1 MAAERVLIVDDNPFN
16 VKLARYLLAADGFD
30 VRSAETPEDALA
42 AIASWLPALVLMDL
56 RLPGMDGLTLTRT
69 LRADPAN
76 RALAIIAFSAETT
89 PEEERRALAAGCGGY
104 ITKPIDTRTF
114 AATVRGHL
122 GAASRS
128 SAAADRCH
136 ES

>member
-1 MAAERVLIVDDNPFN
+1 
-16 VKLARYLLAADGFD
+16 
-30 VRSAETPEDALA
+30 
-42 AIASWLPALVLMDL
+42 MDL

-76 RALAIIAFSAETT
+76 HGITIVAFSAEPT
-89 PEEERRALAAGCGGY
+89 PKKSNVRRAAGCGGY
-104 ITKPIDTRTF
+104 ITKPIDTRSF

-122 GAASRS
+122 ASRS
-128 SAAADRCH
+128 SALSDNRRH